1 MKILS
6 ILLLIMYIYEVN
18 SFYNILLPYK
28 NIKRSKI
35 QLYNKKNNDTNKFSS
50 DIYLN
55 TLSYKKNIT
64 KFNNMIKNINLD
76 NIVLYNKLINAVY
89 YKKNLINSTLNND
102 KIIIELK
109 NKTRYYY
116 ELNDKDSFLIDT
128 IFDYN
133 DEIEYI
139 NLKDYPYYIL
149 NSPLGYL
156 KEEK

>member
-1 MKILS
+1 MSPTTVLTEEKRI
-6 ILLLIMYIYEVN
+6 IAATW
-18 SFYNILLPYK
+18 SF
-28 NIKRSKI
+28 
-35 QLYNKKNNDTNKFSS
+35 
-50 DIYLN
+50 
-55 TLSYKKNIT
+55 
-64 KFNNMIKNINLD
+64 M
-76 NIVLYNKLINAVY
+76 
-89 YKKNLINSTLNND
+89 
-102 KIIIELK
+102 IIIELK